1 MDTATKPGP
10 RLRPRCGSVTRQAI
24 VTGVVAGLVAF
35 SAGTAVDARQVRPR
49 PSLATID
56 SLSAAQVTTLQRSG
70 IRSIS
75 ALAAANPATLT
86 RSLAIDLAA
95 ATLLVERAKDES
107 TRLRFVYSGERV
119 KYPFSR
125 TVGRS
130 ATPTP
135 EEVYAQLITPTN
147 ECTILVRKVC
157 GQQNQCASAPGCP
170 LAKQLLDLYNTD
182 SDTTAVAEACV
193 ISLEDGIVFPQCTT
207 P

>member
-1 MDTATKPGP
+1 MRPTVSSQHETITES
-10 RLRPRCGSVTRQAI
+10 LRTPVARDYDA
-24 VTGVVAGLVAF
+24 VVAGGGPSGCVAAIA
-35 SAGTAVDARQVRPR
+35 SARQG
-49 PSLATID
+49 AK
-56 SLSAAQVTTLQRSG
+56 
-70 IRSIS
+70 
-75 ALAAANPATLT
+75 
-86 RSLAIDLAA
+86 
-95 ATLLVERAKDES
+95 TLLVERAKNES

-135 EEVYAQLITPTN
+135 EEAYAQLITPTN